1 MLSFL
6 NQFKHSQEM
15 RESKDEI
22 LVGEIVRAMARM
34 GCPAIGFKADTGF
47 QSIRFKPVRDQLL
60 NSVIVVVDRKTGGG
74 ALSQA
79 VLGSKAVITMQAEIK
94 NYLADPDDLIH
105 MYRTDLQ
112 NIFKIPMMGDVRLD
126 HQLNSILATKKLVI
140 DIDRYILK
148 GEESVGNLTH
158 LLQSTLSELR
168 EKLAPYKKA

>member
-6 NQFKHSQEM
+6 NQFKHNQEM

-34 GCPAIGFKADTGF
+34 GCPAIGFHADTGF
-47 QSIRFKPVRDQLL
+47 QSLRFKPIRDQLL
-60 NSVIVVVDRKTGGG
+60 HSLIVVVDRKTGGS
-74 ALSQA
+74 ALQQA
-79 VLGSKAVITMQAEIK
+79 IVGSKAVITVQAEIK

-126 HQLNSILATKKLVI
+126 HQLNSILGTKKLVV
-140 DIDRYILK
+140 DIDGYILK
-148 GEESVGNLTH
+148 GEESVGRLTQ
-158 LLQSTLSELR
+158 LLQTTIGELR